1 MIQKEV
7 VAPLHISK
15 TRAISLNIDS
25 PHTYFGV
32 PHMANSSLELIGQ
45 MNECDYREEI
55 YYMNYSG
62 RPVTIINR
70 NGLTVTIKDKVSM
83 TTRDI
88 IIRKI
93 ITFNN
98 YSLVSA
104 IAAIQINTDVDDVE
118 LLEIRKALSGLDKPD
133 IRKASVTI
141 DYRITSD
148 EMKSYGNTIYH
159 YQSDLLLSY
168 NSNNTQAD
176 HPHCA
181 RYLNINAFGHEHDYQ
196 DQKEFNFKMRYVSH
210 ERNAQPLYVNVLGKI
225 HLIKP
230 QKNGPVRTIRL
241 KDSSGK
247 YYTKSFT
254 DYVQVFYNSGSDPDI
269 IDPHG
274 VTHVKY
280 TVEEAK
286 LKFGLYDT
294 YSEALNSKSS
304 DVVRKEELVK
314 LSHQLEVVKHQ
325 NTLDKIEAETK
336 LEAIKNENNIFK
348 QELDKE
354 ALNIKV
360 KQSTLDT
367 QILALENQK
376 RVLEMSRK
384 QMEETMQMD
393 SKRFEE
399 QLRKIKAQNE
409 EELNREIQRN
419 RDARETKQNDRK
431 DLMDLIKYIPATII
445 GIGAIAALMVKMNQA
460 KST

>member
-1 MIQKEV
+1 
-7 VAPLHISK
+7 
-15 TRAISLNIDS
+15 
-25 PHTYFGV
+25 
-32 PHMANSSLELIGQ
+32 
-45 MNECDYREEI
+45 
-55 YYMNYSG
+55 
-62 RPVTIINR
+62 
-70 NGLTVTIKDKVSM
+70 
-83 TTRDI
+83 
-88 IIRKI
+88 
-93 ITFNN
+93 
-98 YSLVSA
+98 
-104 IAAIQINTDVDDVE
+104 
-118 LLEIRKALSGLDKPD
+118 
-133 IRKASVTI
+133 
-141 DYRITSD
+141 
-148 EMKSYGNTIYH
+148 
-159 YQSDLLLSY
+159 
-168 NSNNTQAD
+168 
-176 HPHCA
+176 
-181 RYLNINAFGHEHDYQ
+181 
-196 DQKEFNFKMRYVSH
+196 VSH

-230 QKNGPVRTIRL
+230 QKNGPVRSIRL

-269 IDPHG
+269 VDPHG

-294 YSEALNSKSS
+294 YAEALNSKSS
-304 DVVRKEELVK
+304 DVVRKEELLK

-325 NTLDKIEAETK
+325 NTLDKIEAESR

-376 RVLEMSRK
+376 KLLEISRK

-399 QLRKIKAQNE
+399 QLRKIKAQND

-419 RDARETKQNDRK
+419 KDARETKQNDRK

-445 GIGAIAALMVKMNQA
+445 GIGAIAALMLKMNQA
-460 KST
+460 KNT